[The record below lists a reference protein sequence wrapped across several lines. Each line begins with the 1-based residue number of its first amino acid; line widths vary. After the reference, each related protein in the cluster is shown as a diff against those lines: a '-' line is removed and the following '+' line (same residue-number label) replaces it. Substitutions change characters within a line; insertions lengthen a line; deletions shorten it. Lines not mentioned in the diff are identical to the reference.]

1 MSDPQISDI
10 KFRTEAENNLSC
22 KVREYGPDK
31 FWSNYIPDNKALL

>member
-31 FWSNYIPDNKALL
+31 FRSIGQQGLALD